1 MLIQL
6 AKNAA
11 YLDKTSPVIKKPAQR
26 GFFIID
32 HFLLNHVSRYTLL
45 MKPIVIVGMMG
56 AGKTTVGRRLAR
68 RLGIEFVDTD
78 QLLEERCGASVALI
92 FELEGEAGFRKRESA
107 VVQELCARENL
118 LISTGGGAITVESTR
133 QVISHMAT
141 VIYLRAQLN
150 DLWQRTRRDTKRPL
164 LASADPKGRLS
175 ELLEKRKHLYEQV
188 AQITIDTG
196 KQPADSIVE
205 ELARRLLSNPIT

>member
-1 MLIQL
+1 
-6 AKNAA
+6 
-11 YLDKTSPVIKKPAQR
+11 
-26 GFFIID
+26 
-32 HFLLNHVSRYTLL
+32 

-68 RLGIEFVDTD
+68 RLDIEFIDTD
-78 QLLEERCGASVALI
+78 HLLEERCGASVALI
-92 FELEGEAGFRKRESA
+92 FELEGEVGFRKRESA
-107 VVQELCARENL
+107 IVQELCQRKNL

-133 QVISHMAT
+133 QVICQMAT

-150 DLWQRTRRDTKRPL
+150 DLWHRTRRDNKRPL

-205 ELARRLLSNPIT
+205 ELALRLLSKPIT